1 MLKEDSTHD
10 AQLGQQFANAI
21 GHTSFAMWFP
31 HNARLSVSGGVLTIA
46 TDSSFLRDL
55 VRTNMDDELRRAAKQ
70 IIGGNGELR
79 YVVSEPK
86 QVVRDT
92 IATVP
97 SETSAIGSQG
107 DRVVVEKSVANGI
120 ANGIAK
126 SCASS
131 PATPAPS
138 PYPSKAANR
147 GSFETFVIGESNRFA
162 FEVARQVARR
172 GTMGTPVT
180 LLGDCGSG
188 KSHLLA
194 AIRDDYRC
202 RFPKSR
208 TLLITA
214 EQFTTGFL
222 GALNGGGLPNFRHKH
237 RGVDLLI
244 IDNLPFFVGKRA
256 TIEEL
261 QYTIDSVL
269 SEGGQVVL
277 ASHKPLAELSQLG
290 GELIS
295 RCASGLTCDLGLPDA
310 EARREII
317 SQLFARH
324 ETPVDDDV
332 VGVLAIGLA
341 TGVREIM
348 GVVNRLATQH
358 RLLGDVID
366 RSLAERVVGQANRHA
381 RRPVKLDDIQR
392 VVCDFFGVD
401 GKALRSDD
409 RHKSVSQ
416 PRMLAM
422 WLARKYTQSAWRE
435 IGTYFGGRSHSTVIS
450 AHRRIEKQLNSTSE
464 TRIAGQPWQLQ
475 EAIERLES
483 ALRTG

>member
-1 MLKEDSTHD
+1 MLKEDWTHD
-10 AQLGQQFANAI
+10 AQLGQQFAGVI
-21 GHTSFAMWFP
+21 GLSSFAMWFP
-31 HNARLSVSGGVLTIA
+31 HNARLSATGHLVTIA
-46 TDSSFLRDL
+46 TDSSFLRDV
-55 VRTNMDDELRRAAKQ
+55 VRTNMDDDLRRAAKQ
-70 IIGGNGELR
+70 IFGAGSTVR
-79 YVVSEPK
+79 YVVSELKPAGPEQTNTKPVK
-86 QVVRDT
+86 QSTQSSQVESA
-92 IATVP
+92 ATKN
-97 SETSAIGSQG
+97 S
-107 DRVVVEKSVANGI
+107 
-120 ANGIAK
+120 IAK
-126 SCASS
+126 PKLGQS
-131 PATPAPS
+131 PAAQRLAPAAQPLS
-138 PYPSKAANR
+138 VGG
-147 GSFETFVIGESNRFA
+147 GSFDTFVTGEANRFA

-194 AIRDDYRC
+194 AIRDDYRR

-208 TLLITA
+208 VLLLTA

-222 GALNGGGLPNFRHKH
+222 GALNGGGLPNFRQKH

-244 IDNLPFFVGKRA
+244 VDNLPFFVGKRA

-261 QYTIDSVL
+261 QYTIDTVL
-269 SEGGQVVL
+269 ADGGQVVL
-277 ASHKPLAELSQLG
+277 ASSKPLAELSQLG
-290 GELIS
+290 SEMIS

-310 EARREII
+310 AARKSII

-324 ETPVDDDV
+324 ETPVDEDV
-332 VGVLAIGLA
+332 ISVLASGLA

-358 RLLGDVID
+358 TLLGDIID
-366 RSLAERVVGQANRHA
+366 RPLAERVVGQANRHA

-435 IGTYFGGRSHSTVIS
+435 IGSYFGGRSHSTVIS
-450 AHRRIEKQLNSTSE
+450 AHRRIETQLGRASE
-464 TRIAGQPWQLQ
+464 MRIAGQPWQLH
-475 EAIERLES
+475 EAIERLEA